1 MHIIYLRNI
10 GHFNCQMFHIGPIF
24 VMIRTMSGN
33 ASSKS
38 LTIPITIAA
47 TALVIVIDI
56 AIGLSLSNDDEPKRP
71 EVPSSAP
78 ATSSATESSQPSS
91 KSSTSKTTTTTT
103 TTTSSRETSSSTSSS
118 SSTPSSSTSTSSK
131 KPTTTTTEPVPAGQ
145 DFGTGRGDLDGLGF
159 VGSSARCDSGDRA
172 FAVVAAEEGIKATAC
187 ETRSGEKYYRS
198 DSPQGAMST
207 EVIVDEGDRVVARN
221 GSYKY
226 QMSPDGLLVT
236 KDNEVIKKYAAEAW
250 GTA

>member
-1 MHIIYLRNI
+1 
-10 GHFNCQMFHIGPIF
+10 
-24 VMIRTMSGN
+24 
-33 ASSKS
+33 
-38 LTIPITIAA
+38 
-47 TALVIVIDI
+47 
-56 AIGLSLSNDDEPKRP
+56 
-71 EVPSSAP
+71 
-78 ATSSATESSQPSS
+78 
-91 KSSTSKTTTTTT
+91 
-103 TTTSSRETSSSTSSS
+103 
-118 SSTPSSSTSTSSK
+118 
-131 KPTTTTTEPVPAGQ
+131 
-145 DFGTGRGDLDGLGF
+145 LGF

-172 FAVVAAEEGIKATAC
+172 FAVVAAEGGIKATAC

-236 KDNEVIKKYAAEAW
+236 KDNEVVKKYAAETW